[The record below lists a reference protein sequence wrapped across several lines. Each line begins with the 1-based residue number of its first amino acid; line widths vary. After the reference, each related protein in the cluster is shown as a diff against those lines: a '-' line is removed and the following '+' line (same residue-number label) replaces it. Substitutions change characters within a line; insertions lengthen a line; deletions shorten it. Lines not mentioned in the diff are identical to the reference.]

1 VRIQRLFAL
10 PMVALMLATV
20 MLQAVGSSR
29 PAAAVGSGGDL
40 YFGAYG
46 GSETTEMTNRI
57 GGLGVRGVR
66 MYIEWA
72 KIEPTEAYHLPDG
85 FIAGASNFKLLEY
98 DRRIAALTAAGIR
111 PVLMVGN
118 APPWAAGR
126 ERGPLYPGK
135 DAAYANFLRR
145 LIVRWSPS
153 PYSVKHWE
161 LWPEPDF
168 GNDVPTYIPEPTRTA
183 YASRRAWGHHGAQ
196 FAQMLRTTY
205 PVIKTA
211 DPNAT
216 VILGAL
222 GFDYFRN
229 DSNPGYNAGG
239 TFVYRFLDDVLAN
252 GGGDY
257 FDWLGFNSYSSFGYS
272 WEVNNPN
279 TGRDIVAKA
288 SHMRTVMARR
298 GVSKPLIA
306 MEGGIWSCCGASGAG
321 AHVYAKPNG
330 EVGDYVPDEQAQAG
344 YLAQVYARG
353 IAADIKGIF
362 WYLVQ
367 DFQPPDVMT
376 DPDGHRGWYRLDLSP
391 KPAVRAFQLVSS
403 RLREASFTGV
413 YTPARVVFGEVEA
426 YTFTRTNGTAVV
438 MMWTPFGPAEKSTVE
453 VVATSTVIFDALGN
467 PVPTTPVAGTDRV
480 QFEVGFT
487 PVYIDTFGSFGRRS
501 FVPLVPRNQSGV

>member
-10 PMVALMLATV
+10 PMVALLLAAV
-20 MLQAVGSSR
+20 VLQPGR
-29 PAAAVGSGGDL
+29 PAAAVGSGSDL
-40 YFGAYG
+40 YFGTYG

-57 GGLGVRGVR
+57 AGLGVRGTR

-72 KIEPTEAYHLPDG
+72 KLEPYESYHLAEG
-85 FIAGASNFKLLEY
+85 FIAGASNFKILEY

-111 PVLMVGN
+111 PVLMIGN
-118 APPWAAGR
+118 APTWAAAR
-126 ERGPLYPGK
+126 ERGPLFAGK
-135 DAAYANFLRR
+135 EAAYANFVRR
-145 LIVRWSPS
+145 LVVRWSEP

-168 GNDVPTYIPEPTRTA
+168 GNDVPAYIPEPTRSA
-183 YASRRAWGHHGAQ
+183 YAPRRAWGHHGAQ
-196 FAQMLRTTY
+196 FAAMLRQAY
-205 PVIKTA
+205 PAIKGV

-252 GGGDY
+252 DGANY
-257 FDWLGFNSYSSFGYS
+257 FDWLGFNSYSVFGYN
-272 WEVNNPN
+272 WETNNPN

-298 GVSKPLIA
+298 GVSKPLVA
-306 MEGGIWSCCGASGAG
+306 MEAGIWSCCGASGAG
-321 AHVYAKPNG
+321 AHVYQKQNG
-330 EVGDYVPDEQAQAG
+330 EVGDYVPDEQDQAG
-344 YLAQVYARG
+344 YLTQVYARG
-353 IAADIKGIF
+353 IAADIEGVF

-367 DFQPPDVMT
+367 DFQPPELMT
-376 DPDGHRGWYRLDLSP
+376 DPDGHRGWYRLDLSA

-403 RLREASFTGV
+403 RLRDATYAGV
-413 YTPARVVFGEVEA
+413 YVPAAVVFGEVEA
-426 YTFTRTNGTAVV
+426 YTFTRRDGTAVV
-438 MMWTPFGPAEKSTVE
+438 VMWSPFGPAETAAVE

-467 PVPTTPVAGTDRV
+467 PVPTTPVAGTNRV
-480 QFEVGFT
+480 RLDVGFT
-487 PVYIDTFGSFGRRS
+487 PVYIDTFGTLGRRS
-501 FVPLVPRNQSGV
+501 VVPLVPRNQSGV